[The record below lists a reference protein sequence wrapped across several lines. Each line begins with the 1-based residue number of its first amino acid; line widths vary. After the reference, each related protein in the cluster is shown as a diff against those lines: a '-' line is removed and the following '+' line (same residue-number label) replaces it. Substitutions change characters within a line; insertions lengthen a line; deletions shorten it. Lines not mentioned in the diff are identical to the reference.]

1 MWLLVI
7 SPSSILCF
15 YHGKLP
21 ELDSFWFVI
30 YFKDIN
36 FGGYFL
42 KKAFIWKKTELRL
55 ESCFVKFERKEI
67 FYWKRWKKMPCC
79 FKIVWMMHKDIFI
92 RVNLVFIQ
100 IWRIIWPQN
109 SIAKK
114 SNVTFHF
121 VLEYI
126 LTHIWNWL
134 STNLIEKIKFKF
146 ILWFIAMIAEKSF
159 VGSRFEPEPLNR

>member
-55 ESCFVKFERKEI
+55 ESRFVKFERKEI

-79 FKIVWMMHKDIFI
+79 FKMVWMMHKDIFI

-114 SNVTFHF
+114 SNVTSETNKFQIIEIIIF
-121 VLEYI
+121 INFSKISNSATEVL
-126 LTHIWNWL
+126 L
-134 STNLIEKIKFKF
+134 KI
-146 ILWFIAMIAEKSF
+146 
-159 VGSRFEPEPLNR
+159 

>member
-55 ESCFVKFERKEI
+55 ESRFVKFERKEI

-79 FKIVWMMHKDIFI
+79 FKMVWMMHKDIFI

-109 SIAKK
+109 SIA
-114 SNVTFHF
+114 
-121 VLEYI
+121 
-126 LTHIWNWL
+126 
-134 STNLIEKIKFKF
+134 EKIKRDLSICFNIYFNTHSKF
-146 ILWFIAMIAEKSF
+146 IKHYF
-159 VGSRFEPEPLNR
+159 NRKNCI